1 MDRGDLFVISAPSG
15 TGKSTLCSMLVKE
28 LDNIVFSVSHTTRP
42 PRPGEVHGKDYFFVS
57 EQEFQQ
63 LVAEDA
69 FLEWAMVHGNFYGT
83 HRGQVMDKLAQG
95 LDVILDIDTQGA
107 KQVKEKLPGAV
118 TIFILPPSWQELERR
133 LTQRGSEDRE
143 KIRLRLKNALHELE
157 EVFNYHYTVVN
168 DELQIAFSE
177 LKAIIS
183 AERSKTR
190 RVIGGKIDLA
200 ALKPDPEELD
210 SI

>member
-1 MDRGDLFVISAPSG
+1 MDRGDLFIISAPSG
-15 TGKSTLCSMLVKE
+15 AGKSTLCSMLVKE

-42 PRPGEVHGKDYFFVS
+42 PRPGEVDGKDYFFVS
-57 EQEFQQ
+57 EAEFQR

-69 FLEWAMVHGNFYGT
+69 FLEWARVHGNFYGT
-83 HRGQVMDKLAQG
+83 HRGQVMDKLAKG

-118 TIFILPPSWQELERR
+118 TIFILPPSWQELKRR
-133 LTQRGSEDRE
+133 LVARGSEDRE
-143 KIRLRLKNALHELE
+143 KIKLRLKNALLEME
-157 EVFNYHYTVVN
+157 EVPNYHYTIVN
-168 DELQIAFSE
+168 DQLQVAFEE
-177 LKAIIS
+177 LKSIII
-183 AERSKTR
+183 AERNKTR

-200 ALKPDPEELD
+200 ALKPDPEEWD